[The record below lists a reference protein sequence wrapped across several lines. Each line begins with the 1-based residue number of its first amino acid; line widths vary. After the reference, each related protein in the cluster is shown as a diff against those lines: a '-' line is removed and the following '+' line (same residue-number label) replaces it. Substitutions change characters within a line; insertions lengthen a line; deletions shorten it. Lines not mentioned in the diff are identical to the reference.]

1 MARQRTRDALSSFKQ
16 ALATPT
22 IKQKEAYGRLAHT
35 LCAACCV
42 GAVSVTFG
50 RGTFSSWSSRG
61 WCYSLQAPSLAKENE
76 MPIAFFVLGTLICVG
91 FVYLATRETGSSRAK
106 TEHKERHP
114 A

>member
-50 RGTFSSWSSRG
+50 SAFSAWVAT
-61 WCYSLQAPSLAKENE
+61 WYL
-76 MPIAFFVLGTLICVG
+76 FFLVTWGLVL
-91 FVYLATRETGSSRAK
+91 FVAGAILSKGE
-106 TEHKERHP
+106 
-114 A
+114 